1 MDLPVDFTTCESI
14 RISQSVDKTGLRTLA
29 VVTKAEKSPE
39 GLLEKVTADDVNIG
53 LGYVCVRNRI
63 DDESYEEVRIEEERL
78 FESHPMLSKID
89 KSIVGVPILAQRLV
103 QMLLGRILTDGRLNA
118 RVKCDVSENLTLK
131 ANAQTLGHLAQ
142 NREAARKSH
151 LRKKDS
157 FSSPDRR
164 NSSEDV
170 IFGNACGCESTEEGI
185 LRLLFAVVFLIVNK
199 NGNDSETSATS
210 GCDKE
215 PAPWTRLEFL
225 IWKRPTTKQENGCYK
240 AMMVAGTDTSAIT
253 IEWALSNML
262 NHPQVLEKARMELD
276 KVFMDKNSLLDNNS
290 ST

>member
-1 MDLPVDFTTCESI
+1 MLNQKFSLNHSVSMGPTEI
-14 RISQSVDKTGLRTLA
+14 PSQSMETIKT
-29 VVTKAEKSPE
+29 P
-39 GLLEKVTADDVNIG
+39 TANYEFG
-53 LGYVCVRNRI
+53 ATFI
-63 DDESYEEVRIEEERL
+63 D
-78 FESHPMLSKID
+78 HPK
-89 KSIVGVPILAQRLV
+89 
-103 QMLLGRILTDGRLNA
+103 MLLGRILTDGRLNA

-210 GCDKE
+210 GFVVPSPLVQCDKE
-215 PAPWTRLEFL
+215 PAPWTSDEHGDRPRPLLVVKELKGAIDVTERKKDATWDYNLSGVVQKYEEKEFL

-240 AMMVAGTDTSAIT
+240 VLLFVFWLTDVYISQ
-253 IEWALSNML
+253 EL
-262 NHPQVLEKARMELD
+262 NVVWWFD
-276 KVFMDKNSLLDNNS
+276 FSGDNRKLQMI
-290 ST
+290 